1 MDAKEFLKAKGIHP
15 TEPIY
20 WDTTDKHGDRYIE
33 LHELMEEYASQ
44 TEMPSEEDAIKII
57 STELSK
63 CFSMGLK
70 QSPNDA
76 ENSEFYAPLIDL
88 TIAPK
93 LWEKLKSLTKD

>member
-44 TEMPSEEDAIKII
+44 TEMPSEEEID
-57 STELSK
+57 
-63 CFSMGLK
+63 K
-70 QSPNDA
+70 QSKGFYPDSYRSELTRIA
-76 ENSEFYAPLIDL
+76 ESKRLAF
-88 TIAPK
+88 K
-93 LWEKLKSLTKD
+93 LGCMYIEQSLQQENQTED